1 MTGLLLRICA
11 VEHCCSLLAHDYRH
25 LTQAHHRA
33 LVARAALAA
42 RLRRRRATRAPSTP
56 LTQKRSSAGTRHRP
70 VLHRA
75 GSSSNISGGSS
86 SHSLHSLHSL
96 HKLLPHRARTSMV
109 SQQGIRRRSSAAD
122 RTSPV
127 HESTTPEATVATSTT
142 FSPPSDL
149 ARAHSRTQTQHIDT
163 VRAEDAT
170 RRLHKSSG
178 SDADMMPPPPIP
190 GDSGAGACLSRSNS
204 AASRITNRLS
214 LTLPIAPPTSDP
226 SRPAH
231 RSGAG
236 TPSIPPTPAE
246 QSTVASPPDANEF
259 IIAIAAQ
266 ERRVLE
272 LREELARAEADLSSL
287 KKQWT
292 ATGSYHKRPV
302 GHLHHHPDTPRKA
315 TPGASLDDDNA
326 ASRRS
331 VDLDRRKT
339 LLQNQGQGTPTQNR
353 RRVIRGGH
361 TRTLSLL
368 SPAKPPSEFSVL
380 EDGGVEEPKVPPM
393 TRTATMPSSPAL
405 SKRSSWQPRST
416 NDSPMMPWLVEDF
429 KLGLKAFVE
438 DIRQITVGDEPIT
451 GHASRTTPTMQSGSA
466 ASKRSSGGLE
476 RRATVQ
482 SSRPR
487 AGLGLGLDTPSSGA
501 STPTPSGRHTASA
514 ALEKPK
520 PIKNKRFSWTPL
532 GFDAVDDSDW
542 ANWDSPGP
550 SKSPRWSGST
560 INSAGLEEI
569 ASIPEAGEEKSTP
582 VYVLWHEWDKK
593 VPWLIYRRAGRTGR

>member
-1 MTGLLLRICA
+1 
-11 VEHCCSLLAHDYRH
+11 
-25 LTQAHHRA
+25 
-33 LVARAALAA
+33 
-42 RLRRRRATRAPSTP
+42 
-56 LTQKRSSAGTRHRP
+56 
-70 VLHRA
+70 
-75 GSSSNISGGSS
+75 
-86 SHSLHSLHSL
+86 
-96 HKLLPHRARTSMV
+96 MV
-109 SQQGIRRRSSAAD
+109 SQQEIRRRSSAAD
-122 RTSPV
+122 RTSPL
-127 HESTTPEATVATSTT
+127 HESMTPEATVATSTT

-190 GDSGAGACLSRSNS
+190 SDSGAGACLSRSNS

-292 ATGSYHKRPV
+292 TTGSYHKRPV
-302 GHLHHHPDTPRKA
+302 GHHHHHPDTPRKA

-326 ASRRS
+326 PSRRS

-339 LLQNQGQGTPTQNR
+339 LLQNQGQSTPTQNR

-451 GHASRTTPTMQSGSA
+451 GHANRTTPTMQNGSA
-466 ASKRSSGGLE
+466 GKRSSGGLE

-582 VYVLWHEWDKK
+582 VKNRSITGEAPLLSPQKLEEILPSVVNRLSPSNLKRTANSLMDEWEKSLVAPGAGDKENE
-593 VPWLIYRRAGRTGR
+593 A